1 MDGPTRLG
9 GFLTRAVVA
18 DTGRVKHPDLA
29 CLAIPNSINTLKN
42 GSLSVT
48 FHIGYE
54 EADSAFAAL
63 HPLLQRE
70 VALDIYKTED
80 D

>member
-1 MDGPTRLG
+1 M
-9 GFLTRAVVA
+9 
-18 DTGRVKHPDLA
+18 
-29 CLAIPNSINTLKN
+29 PNGLNTLKN

-48 FHIGYE
+48 FHITYDQ
-54 EADSAFAAL
+54 ADSAFAAL